1 MSQNI
6 IRDIFDAKRD
16 LDGVSS
22 SLMRLAYSFAETG
35 NTHIYERLV
44 DFSERIDA
52 AANEME
58 AKFNGLNHEACQAS
72 QRMVGE
78 LLVAT
83 LHGCISNP

>member
-35 NTHIYERLV
+35 NTHIYGYPEN
-44 DFSERIDA
+44 S
-52 AANEME
+52 
-58 AKFNGLNHEACQAS
+58 
-72 QRMVGE
+72 VG
-78 LLVAT
+78 
-83 LHGCISNP
+83 SR